1 VDATGKPLVVA
12 DAGGNDILSVTH
24 GAISLVALLPFGI
37 APAPAMPGA
46 PAPPP
51 GGTIPVDPVPTSVV
65 RAPDGTLYVGQ
76 LTGFPFV
83 PAPAACGGSRRVLH
97 PRSSRPASR

>member
-1 VDATGKPLVVA
+1 MDATGKPLVVA

-24 GAISLVALLPFGI
+24 GAISLVALLPFGT

-51 GGTIPVDPVPTSVV
+51 GATIPVDPVPTSVV